1 MEKLE
6 NWLSMVKTRKL
17 DREYDLMCPV
27 VADEGDGKSTLILTL
42 TALWYKQQLGR
53 DVSAEDIFARIVWG
67 GRDEFKDLAMN
78 SNPKDIIAVP
88 DAARVLYKRDAMDP
102 AQRELAKDLLDIR
115 THEYFFLLG
124 FQWWKDIPTMLQE
137 RRAKQ
142 MLRIPVGQRGVIHGY
157 SRSTLD
163 EKLQLNDPKEWP
175 EPDLVDTFPPLD
187 GTELWDKYQQLDK
200 EKKRERIKPDDE
212 EDDPE
217 VDVHAVVD
225 EILSE
230 GEGLERVIAIHG
242 GNKNPYIAKELI
254 ELNYGLSVRDAKKA
268 KLLLEQRTGDL
279 QQYVEEA

>member
-6 NWLSMVKTRKL
+6 RWLSMVKSRRL

-42 TALWYKQQLGR
+42 TGLWYKQQLGR
-53 DVSAEDIFARIVWG
+53 EVEPEDIFARIVWG
-67 GRDEFKDLAMN
+67 GRDEFKQLAVD
-78 SNPKDIIAVP
+78 SSPKDIIAVP

-102 AQRELAKDLLDIR
+102 DQRDLAKDLLDIR

-142 MLRIPVGQRGVIHGY
+142 LLRIPAGQRGVVHGY
-157 SRSTLD
+157 SRATLD
-163 EKLQLNDPKEWP
+163 EKDQMSDPKEWP

-187 GTELWDKYQQLDK
+187 GTKIWEKYQKLDK
-200 EKKRERIKPDDE
+200 EQKRERIRPDDE
-212 EDDPE
+212 SDEEVE
-217 VDVHAVVD
+217 VDIHAVVD

-230 GEGLERVIAIHG
+230 GLEMVVAIHG

-254 ELNYGLSVRDAKKA
+254 EVNYGLSARDAKKA
-268 KLLLEQRTGDL
+268 KLILEQRTGDL
-279 QQYVEEA
+279 EQYVEEP

>member
-6 NWLSMVKTRKL
+6 NWLSMVKRRRL
-17 DREYDLMCPV
+17 DREFDLMCPL
-27 VADEGDGKSTLILTL
+27 VADEGMGKSTLTLTL
-42 TALWYKQQLGR
+42 TGLWYKQQLGR
-53 DVSAEDIFARIVWG
+53 DVSAEDLFARIVWG
-67 GRDEFKDLAMN
+67 GRDEFKELAVN
-78 SNPKDIIAVP
+78 SAPKDIIAVP

-102 AQRELAKDLLDIR
+102 KQRELAKDLLDIR

-142 MLRIPVGQRGVIHGY
+142 LLRIPQRGVVHGY

-175 EPDLVDTFPPLD
+175 DPDLVDTFPSLEGTKIWEQYQELD
-187 GTELWDKYQQLDK
+187 T
-200 EKKRERIKPDDE
+200 EKKHERIKPD
-212 EDDPE
+212 EDDDAEPE
-217 VDVHAVVD
+217 VDVRAVAE
-225 EILSE
+225 EILD
-230 GEGLERVIAIHG
+230 EGLEPVIAIHG

-254 ELNYGLSVRDAKKA
+254 ELNYGLSARDAKKA
-268 KLLLEQRTGDL
+268 KLVLEQRTGDL

>member
-6 NWLSMVKTRKL
+6 NWLSMVKSRKL
-17 DREYDLMCPV
+17 DREYDLMCPI

-42 TALWYKQQLGR
+42 AGMWYNQQLGR
-53 DVSAEDIFARIVWG
+53 DVSPEDIFARIVWG
-67 GRDEFKDLAMN
+67 GRDEFKSLAVN
-78 SNPKDIIAVP
+78 SSPKDIIAVP

-142 MLRIPVGQRGVIHGY
+142 LLRIPVGQRGVVHGY

-175 EPDLVDTFPPLD
+175 EPDLVDTFPSLEGTKIWEQYQELD
-187 GTELWDKYQQLDK
+187 T
-200 EKKRERIKPDDE
+200 EKKHERIKPD
-212 EDDPE
+212 EDDQEEPD
-217 VDVHAVVD
+217 VDVRAVAE
-225 EILSE
+225 EILD
-230 GEGLERVIAIHG
+230 EGLEPVIAIHG

-254 ELNYGLSVRDAKKA
+254 ELNYGLSARDAKKA
-268 KLLLEQRTGDL
+268 KLVLEQRTGDL
-279 QQYVEEA
+279 AQYVEEA